1 MHHLLNAE
9 EYVETGVVMNKVKN
23 KYREGG
29 ILSHK
34 FTREIRS
41 NNIGTYYY
49 VMSGQHNASQ
59 AAMHDDYCGEESLS
73 PF

>member
-59 AAMHDDYCGEESLS
+59 EATSDEYCEEESIS
-73 PF
+73 SF